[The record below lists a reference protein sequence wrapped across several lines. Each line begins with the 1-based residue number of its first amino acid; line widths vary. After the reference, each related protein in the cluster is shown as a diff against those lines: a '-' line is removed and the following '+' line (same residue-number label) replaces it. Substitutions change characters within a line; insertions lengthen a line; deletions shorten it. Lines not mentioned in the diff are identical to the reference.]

1 MCLISLSF
9 VVLFVL
15 ILNNCFGKP
24 LDDYVNTPDPM
35 FSWKRL
41 QTYPQPTY
49 TVFIL
54 NMTSQQW
61 FDGKIFLYKMFD
73 YSSLLQIRFLHNQFG
88 GIIQLLQFQ
97 EIIVVRKQHSYLSLV
112 EVMPMRKLIFSY
124 TSKTKFQHNH
134 VFQNLL
140 LSSFLDRLLPIQ

>member
-61 FDGKIFLYKMFD
+61 FDGKLILYKMFD
-73 YSSLLQIRFLHNQFG
+73 YSSLL
-88 GIIQLLQFQ
+88 
-97 EIIVVRKQHSYLSLV
+97 
-112 EVMPMRKLIFSY
+112 
-124 TSKTKFQHNH
+124 
-134 VFQNLL
+134 
-140 LSSFLDRLLPIQ
+140 